1 MRPSHHPLSS
11 ILTVHSPPSPSRLYL
26 TVLLLIGADD
36 RVFLLR
42 LQRLIAHARTAP
54 ITVRSRYET
63 REEICHHF
71 LSTWTS
77 FFSSRRGER
86 VVSFPGKC
94 DLFAKRLLSGG
105 QHGSAGGRL
114 VQSSQPTPLCTRRQL
129 PSALMRIWCS
139 FLIKMFIPLA

>member
-1 MRPSHHPLSS
+1 MPPPRARSS

-77 FFSSRRGER
+77 FFSSPRGEH
-86 VVSFPGKC
+86 VASLPGKR
-94 DLFAKRLLSGG
+94 DLFAKRWLSGG
-105 QHGSAGGRL
+105 QRGSASGRL
-114 VQSSQPTPLCTRRQL
+114 PASPRCSAAGGSTYQL
-129 PSALMRIWCS
+129 LRKSGEL
-139 FLIKMFIPLA
+139 F